1 MVLILKT
8 ELGGDLRRIPL
19 HNDFLT
25 FDELHLMLCRVYSVD
40 IDDDD
45 KVKYKDLDGDWIT
58 IADSNDL
65 QLAIQTIQ
73 EANQKT
79 LRLKIGSDG
88 TGVSNEVIQDL
99 RNIRDMSIGLID
111 RLASGSISSK
121 SQPVVDSVSVQPVAE
136 EKPEVV
142 APIEPVV
149 EKLPTHEIQSFD
161 PIQNDCAESVASL
174 APSSA
179 SAIAAV
185 ETAVVEP
192 VQVVPVQ
199 APKEVTPPVAPV
211 QPTPIQPTPIQA
223 TPIAQEPTPVPEPVA
238 PQPIVSKPVEPSPAS
253 FFGSNASVNSGDTFS
268 MGQSQSS
275 KPPSTAGSLS
285 GSAAPTPQP
294 VLPPSMSNQGY
305 SQLAQPEASQAAPQP
320 VVPQSVPQA
329 TLHGQQQAA
338 PVQPAATQPTQ
349 TQNYYQQQQQYAQQ
363 YAQQQAQYAAQQ
375 QAQQQQQQYTQQY
388 AQLPG
393 QQAAQ
398 GQPQQQMYQNYQQ
411 GYQQQ
416 QQPAAPP
423 SQSAAP
429 PSGPPQGMP
438 AGGYRLNR
446 NQRMARPGYQ

>member
-1 MVLILKT
+1 MGTHPIFESDFDCLTERSEMVLILKT

-45 KVKYKDLDGDWIT
+45 KVKYKDLEGDWIT

-65 QLAIQTIQ
+65 RLAIQTIQ

-79 LRLKIGSDG
+79 LRLRIGSDG

-99 RNIRDMSIGLID
+99 RNIRDMSIGLIGSCNKYLRKY
-111 RLASGSISSK
+111 RLASGSISPK
-121 SQPVVDSVSVQPVAE
+121 SQPVVDSVSVQPIAE

-192 VQVVPVQ
+192 VQVAPVQ

-211 QPTPIQPTPIQA
+211 QPTPI
-223 TPIAQEPTPVPEPVA
+223 
-238 PQPIVSKPVEPSPAS
+238 EPSPAS
-253 FFGSNASVNSGDTFS
+253 FFGSNASVNSGDAFN

-305 SQLAQPEASQAAPQP
+305 SQLAQPEVSQAAPQP
-320 VVPQSVPQA
+320 IVPQSVPQA

-375 QAQQQQQQYTQQY
+375 QAQQQQQQQYNQQY

-398 GQPQQQMYQNYQQ
+398 GQQQQQMYQNYQQ

-423 SQSAAP
+423 AQSAAP